1 MKAFLVG
8 LGVGVGL
15 GLLFAPMSGEETRTN
30 LADRANDLASSARE
44 TYEHNRDR
52 VQRGVETIRS
62 TAERAMG
69 QVRSTANDVAAH
81 ATESMTA

>member
-1 MKAFLVG
+1 MKKFLVG

-44 TYEHNRDR
+44 TYEQNRDR

-69 QVRSTANDVAAH
+69 QVRSTAAEV
-81 ATESMTA
+81 TESMSA